1 MSDIISNA
9 TPLIAFAR
17 IEQLPLMRRI
27 VQQVIIP
34 HAVAKEISN
43 YGAFGAI
50 NLSQES
56 WIHKEALRSEAQMR
70 LLLPTLDRSEAEVIA
85 LALERQAKLVLID
98 ELAGRKVAESL
109 QLKVTGSVGLLIQ
122 AKQIGEIQAVKPL
135 LTAMREA
142 GIYFSQR
149 FIDEVLRYVDEA

>member
-1 MSDIISNA
+1 MSDIISDA

-17 IEQLPLMRRI
+17 IGQLPLMQRI

-34 HAVAKEISN
+34 EAVAKEISN

-56 WIHKEALRSEAQMR
+56 WIRIEVLRSEAQMR
-70 LLLPTLDRSEAEVIA
+70 LLLPTLDRGEAEVIA

-98 ELAGRKVAESL
+98 ELTGRKVAESL
-109 QLKVTGSVGLLIQ
+109 QLRVTGSVGLLIQ
-122 AKQIGEIQAVKPL
+122 AKQGREIQAVEPL